1 MDIYGKI
8 YLWNK
13 TENLG
18 HFPIKC
24 EMTKSKSDKPGFVAL
39 LQFSQIN
46 LDYIILTVG
55 KGRGEFGTA

>member
-1 MDIYGKI
+1 M
-8 YLWNK
+8 WNK

-24 EMTKSKSDKPGFVAL
+24 EMTKSKSDNPGFVAL

-55 KGRGEFGTA
+55 KGGR